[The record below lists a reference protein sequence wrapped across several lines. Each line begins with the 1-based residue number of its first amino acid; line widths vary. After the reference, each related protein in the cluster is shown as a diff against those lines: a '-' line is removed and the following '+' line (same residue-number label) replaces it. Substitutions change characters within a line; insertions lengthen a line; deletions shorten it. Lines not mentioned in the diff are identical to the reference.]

1 MSAEVR
7 RVACSVSTLEA
18 DIAAALDADDEA
30 QLRAIASTT
39 DWPAED
45 PASANRILQRI
56 ALYGH
61 SGRTERYL
69 DVVEQLVASGV
80 APNLASCALLQ
91 ANELAERLLADSPST
106 VFDIDEDGA
115 TPLHHAAERG
125 NAPLA
130 ARLCELGAPVDAV
143 DGRGETP
150 LARALHAG
158 PWKTEP
164 AHAVIRVLRDH
175 GASLD
180 LVTLAAM
187 GDTDGLIEAL
197 DAGSSVDETDQRG
210 RTPLFVAARNN
221 HREAV
226 QALLARGAD
235 PNVPAA
241 DGQTPLS
248 SACLHTLSQECDTE
262 IVRLLVRHG
271 APITL
276 EAAIVLE
283 DLDALRRFVADAPA
297 LLDGQHHESPLGY
310 AIHAWR
316 PASLSCLI
324 QSGAKPNAD
333 NWGHIERIA
342 GTSTTLVSELKAIS
356 RQKEKPDDL

>member
-1 MSAEVR
+1 MSTV
-7 RVACSVSTLEA
+7 EA

-30 QLRAIASTT
+30 RLRDIASTV
-39 DWPAED
+39 DWRSETPG
-45 PASANRILQRI
+45 SANRIIQRI

-61 SGRTERYL
+61 SGRTERYRG
-69 DVVEQLVASGV
+69 VVEQLMASGLV
-80 APNLASCALLQ
+80 PNLASCALLQ
-91 ANELAERLLADSPST
+91 ANALAERLLADTPSA
-106 VFDIDEDGA
+106 VFAIDEDGA
-115 TPLHHAAERG
+115 MPLHLAAERG
-125 NAPLA
+125 NAALA

-150 LARALHAG
+150 LVRALHAG
-158 PWKTEP
+158 PWKRQP
-164 AHAVIRVLRDH
+164 AEAVIRVLRDH
-175 GASLD
+175 GANLD

-187 GDTDGLIEAL
+187 GDTDGLIDAL
-197 DAGSSVDETDQRG
+197 HAGSSVGETDQRG
-210 RTPLFVAARNN
+210 RTALFVAARNN
-221 HREAV
+221 HGEAV
-226 QALLARGAD
+226 QTLLARGAD

-262 IVRLLVRHG
+262 IVRLLIRHG
-271 APITL
+271 APITI

-283 DLDALRRFVADAPA
+283 ELDALRRFVADDPA

-316 PASLSCLI
+316 PASLRCLI

-333 NWGHIERIA
+333 NWAHIERIA
-342 GTSTTLVSELKAIS
+342 GTSATLVSQLKAIS